1 MNLNES
7 AGLDRGSLHH
17 GDPLWVL
24 NEYRAAELHGAG
36 AIFRMGR
43 LADSAELSADLT
55 RHLRDETVHAWL
67 WTKAIKDMG
76 GEIVAVDQPY
86 QTRLGAHFGL
96 PRSLTEF
103 LALTWVSERRG
114 VEQYTDHLDGSDV
127 SPAIQRTLRG
137 ILRDERWHVRYI
149 HDELDRR
156 IREDRGVQQAVDRAL
171 VADEHAIADMI
182 AASAVAGSAIQAPTC
197 PSPTP

>member
-1 MNLNES
+1 
-7 AGLDRGSLHH
+7 
-17 GDPLWVL
+17 
-24 NEYRAAELHGAG
+24 
-36 AIFRMGR
+36 
-43 LADSAELSADLT
+43 
-55 RHLRDETVHAWL
+55 
-67 WTKAIKDMG
+67 
-76 GEIVAVDQPY
+76 
-86 QTRLGAHFGL
+86 
-96 PRSLTEF
+96 
-103 LALTWVSERRG
+103 
-114 VEQYTDHLDGSDV
+114 
-127 SPAIQRTLRG
+127 LRG